1 MQMERLMLLLA
12 TFGFAGL
19 LSACTA
25 QKGQDINL
33 IWHDG
38 ECLLYIEGIS
48 AEQAGKVNKAWEFST
63 CGITVESELG
73 AGKEGAGN
81 STEVEPP

>member
-1 MQMERLMLLLA
+1 MGQALALCLVMCTLL
-12 TFGFAGL
+12 T
-19 LSACTA
+19 SCSA

-48 AEQAGKVNKAWEFST
+48 AEQAGKVNKEWQFTS

-73 AGKEGAGN
+73 AGKEGAGD
-81 STEVEPP
+81 SAEVESP